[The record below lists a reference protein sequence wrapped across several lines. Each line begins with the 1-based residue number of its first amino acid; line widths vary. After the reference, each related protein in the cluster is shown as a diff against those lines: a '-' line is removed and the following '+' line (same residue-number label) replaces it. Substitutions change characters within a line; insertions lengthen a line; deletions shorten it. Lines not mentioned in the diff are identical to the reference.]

1 MKKTLNGT
9 IVSSTLPKFKNV
21 YSLRLK
27 LKSWIPRLPYN
38 LYSEDEDPE
47 YKPLRMPF
55 KDDMDDFTNSPL
67 DDKDDTVE
75 GEAEGTLWIPP
86 EGDD

>member
-1 MKKTLNGT
+1 MKLQQSVPPWNENLE
-9 IVSSTLPKFKNV
+9 ILAFPS
-21 YSLRLK
+21 
-27 LKSWIPRLPYN
+27 N

-75 GEAEGTLWIPP
+75 GEAEGKLWIHPDT
-86 EGDD
+86 EGEGERCSKKRII

>member
-1 MKKTLNGT
+1 M
-9 IVSSTLPKFKNV
+9 
-21 YSLRLK
+21 SLWLQ
-27 LKSWIPRLPYN
+27 PF
-38 LYSEDEDPE
+38 SEDEDPE

-75 GEAEGTLWIPP
+75 GETEGRFVLHNTHTVKCIFKKVS
-86 EGDD
+86 